1 MKLTS
6 SFRIPAP
13 PAQVFA
19 HFLDPDSMRVCVPG
33 CEELERPDPAH
44 YRGRL
49 VNEIAHVRFSAG
61 FTADVT
67 EAAEATEG
75 APAQVRAVL
84 RGEDRRLGSSIK
96 VDARLGVRPDAADAA
111 ASEVD
116 WDLDIA
122 LWGKLGRLGESI
134 VGRRSREVER
144 QFVER
149 FTAVCAA
156 GPPGPDNPEVR
167 GRGAGSGAAAGAVP
181 LRTPL
186 PTPLTPPAA
195 VPVRPAAPVLPR
207 PAAAVVGGAA
217 GAVTV
222 LASRNRPVTPVPE
235 IVPMPS
241 GPAGRTARRAG
252 VGAAVRDRAAEV
264 AARGRAVVAEIA
276 GRVAERA
283 ASRLVARGTRFLDHR
298 RAAREGAAR

>member
-6 SFRIPAP
+6 SFRVPAP
-13 PAQVFA
+13 PDQVFA

-61 FTADVT
+61 FTADIT
-67 EAAEATEG
+67 EAAEVTAG
-75 APAQVRAVL
+75 QPAHVRAVL

-96 VDARLGVRPDAADAA
+96 VDARLGVRPAPDPS
-111 ASEVD
+111 ASDVD
-116 WDLDIA
+116 WDLEIA

-156 GPPGPDNPEVR
+156 GPPGPGNPEVR
-167 GRGAGSGAAAGAVP
+167 SHA
-181 LRTPL
+181 
-186 PTPLTPPAA
+186 
-195 VPVRPAAPVLPR
+195 AAPVPVPAAATAAAPRAEAAPVARRPR
-207 PAAAVVGGAA
+207 PAPAVSLGAA
-217 GAVTV
+217 GAATV
-222 LASRNRPVTPVPE
+222 VASRRGPVTAVPE
-235 IVPMPS
+235 IVPV
-241 GPAGRTARRAG
+241 PAVRARPAARVRAG
-252 VGAAVRDRAAEV
+252 LA
-264 AARGRAVVAEIA
+264 AARTTAADLGGRA
-276 GRVAERA
+276 AERA
-283 ASRLVARGTRFLDHR
+283 AEWVAVRATRFLDRR
-298 RAAREGAAR
+298 RARVAGDRRRARVAGTDDGGAR

>member
-6 SFRIPAP
+6 TFRVPAP
-13 PAQVFA
+13 PDQVLA

-33 CEELERPDPAH
+33 CEELERPEPAH

-61 FTADVT
+61 FTADIT
-67 EAAEATEG
+67 EATSVAAGE
-75 APAQVRAVL
+75 PAQVRAVL

-96 VDARLGVRPDAADAA
+96 VDARLGVRPAGEPA
-111 ASEVD
+111 ASDVD
-116 WDLDIA
+116 WDLEIA

-156 GPPGPDNPEVR
+156 GPPGPGNPEVR
-167 GRGAGSGAAAGAVP
+167 THG
-181 LRTPL
+181 
-186 PTPLTPPAA
+186 
-195 VPVRPAAPVLPR
+195 AAPVPVPAAAPVAPRPVAAPAAHRPR
-207 PAAAVVGGAA
+207 PAPAVSLGAA
-217 GAVTV
+217 GAATV
-222 LASRNRPVTPVPE
+222 VASRRGPVAVVPEVVPVP
-235 IVPMPS
+235 
-241 GPAGRTARRAG
+241 
-252 VGAAVRDRAAEV
+252 AVRVRPAVVLRTRFV
-264 AARGRAVVAEIA
+264 AARAATVDVG

-283 ASRLVARGTRFLDHR
+283 AEWIAARATRFLEHR
-298 RAAREGAAR
+298 RASETDGGAR

>member
-6 SFRIPAP
+6 SFRVPAP
-13 PAQVFA
+13 PDQVLA

-61 FTADVT
+61 FTADITESVPVT
-67 EAAEATEG
+67 DTG
-75 APAQVRAVL
+75 DPARVHAVL

-96 VDARLGVRPDAADAA
+96 VDASLGVRPAADPS
-111 ASEVD
+111 ASDVD
-116 WDLDIA
+116 WDLEIA

-149 FTAVCAA
+149 FSAVCAA
-156 GPPGPDNPEVR
+156 GPPGPGNPEVSAR
-167 GRGAGSGAAAGAVP
+167 RTPATPARVPEAVP
-181 LRTPL
+181 ATATRTVA
-186 PTPLTPPAA
+186 PP
-195 VPVRPAAPVLPR
+195 RPRPR
-207 PAAAVVGGAA
+207 PAPAVSLGAVGAA
-217 GAVTV
+217 TV
-222 LASRNRPVTPVPE
+222 VASRRGPVAVVPE
-235 IVPMPS
+235 IVPV
-241 GPAGRTARRAG
+241 PAVRVRPAVVLRSRLTATRA
-252 VGAAVRDRAAEV
+252 AAVDV
-264 AARGRAVVAEIA
+264 G

-283 ASRLVARGTRFLDHR
+283 AEWVAARATRFLEHR
-298 RAAREGAAR
+298 RASANDGGAR

>member
-6 SFRIPAP
+6 SFRVPAP
-13 PAQVFA
+13 PDQVLA

-61 FTADVT
+61 FTADITESVPVT
-67 EAAEATEG
+67 DTG
-75 APAQVRAVL
+75 DPARVHAVL

-96 VDARLGVRPDAADAA
+96 VDASLGVRPAADPS
-111 ASEVD
+111 ASDVD
-116 WDLDIA
+116 WDLEIA

-156 GPPGPDNPEVR
+156 GPPGPGNAEVR
-167 GRGAGSGAAAGAVP
+167 PGATSTTPARVPETAAAARTVAP
-181 LRTPL
+181 PRLR
-186 PTPLTPPAA
+186 
-195 VPVRPAAPVLPR
+195 PR
-207 PAAAVVGGAA
+207 PAPAVSLGAA
-217 GAVTV
+217 GAATV
-222 LASRNRPVTPVPE
+222 VASRRGPVAVVPE
-235 IVPMPS
+235 IVPV
-241 GPAGRTARRAG
+241 PAVRVRP
-252 VGAAVRDRAAEV
+252 AAVVRSRLAATRAAAV
-264 AARGRAVVAEIA
+264 DVGGRF
-276 GRVAERA
+276 AERA
-283 ASRLVARGTRFLDHR
+283 AEWVAARATRFLEHR
-298 RAAREGAAR
+298 RASESDGGVR

>member
-6 SFRIPAP
+6 SFRVPAP
-13 PAQVFA
+13 PDQVLA
-19 HFLDPDSMRVCVPG
+19 HFLDADSMRVCVPG

-61 FTADVT
+61 FTADIT
-67 EAAEATEG
+67 EATAATAGE
-75 APAQVRAVL
+75 PAQVHAVL

-96 VDARLGVRPDAADAA
+96 VDARLGVRPAADP
-111 ASEVD
+111 STSDVD
-116 WDLDIA
+116 WDLEIA

-156 GPPGPDNPEVR
+156 GPPGPGNPQVR
-167 GRGAGSGAAAGAVP
+167 
-181 LRTPL
+181 THE
-186 PTPLTPPAA
+186 
-195 VPVRPAAPVLPR
+195 AAPVPSPVAAPAAAPRPVATPAARRPR
-207 PAAAVVGGAA
+207 PAPAVSLGAA
-217 GAVTV
+217 GAATVVASRRVPVTV
-222 LASRNRPVTPVPE
+222 VPEVVPVPAVR
-235 IVPMPS
+235 IR
-241 GPAGRTARRAG
+241 PAAVVRARL
-252 VGAAVRDRAAEV
+252 GAARATATHL
-264 AARGRAVVAEIA
+264 G

-283 ASRLVARGTRFLDHR
+283 TEWVAARATRYLDHR
-298 RAAREGAAR
+298 RASGSDGGVR